1 MFDGPQVANNYWGQI
16 AVYLSFSE
24 SFLAIFFCN
33 FWQIL
38 GFLSLFYCIFAI
50 LSVFLGI
57 FFGNQERVL
66 PVAPIGE

>member
-1 MFDGPQVANNYWGQI
+1 MFDGPQVANNYMGQI
-16 AVYLSFSE
+16 AVYLSVSL
-24 SFLAIFFCN
+24 SFLAFFCN

-66 PVAPIGE
+66 PVAPISE